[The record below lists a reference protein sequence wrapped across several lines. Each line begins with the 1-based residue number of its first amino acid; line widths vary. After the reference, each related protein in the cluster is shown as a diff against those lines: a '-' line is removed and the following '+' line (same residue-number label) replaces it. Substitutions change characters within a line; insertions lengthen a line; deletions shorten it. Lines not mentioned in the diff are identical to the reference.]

1 MNRVRLLSACATLAV
16 IAPVPAW
23 AQEAPATTE
32 SEGIEQIVVTAQR
45 REQALQDVPIAVT
58 AFTGETLNER
68 RIDDAL
74 DVQFNTPNLV
84 YVGNERP
91 ALRGVG
97 NNAIS
102 STAENGTPV
111 FTNGAYIGA
120 RAENEYYDL
129 ERIEIL
135 RGPQGTCSAATP
147 RAAPSI

>member
-1 MNRVRLLSACATLAV
+1 MTALMSSSTRQTSSTVATRD
-16 IAPVPAW
+16 
-23 AQEAPATTE
+23 
-32 SEGIEQIVVTAQR
+32 GR
-45 REQALQDVPIAVT
+45 RS
-58 AFTGETLNER
+58 
-68 RIDDAL
+68 DDAL
-74 DVQFNTPNLV
+74 DVQFNTPNLI

-91 ALRGVG
+91 QLRGVG

-135 RGPQGTCSAATP
+135 RGPQGTLFGRNTTGGAINLVTRRPNSELGGEAFGALD
-147 RAAPSI
+147 RQ